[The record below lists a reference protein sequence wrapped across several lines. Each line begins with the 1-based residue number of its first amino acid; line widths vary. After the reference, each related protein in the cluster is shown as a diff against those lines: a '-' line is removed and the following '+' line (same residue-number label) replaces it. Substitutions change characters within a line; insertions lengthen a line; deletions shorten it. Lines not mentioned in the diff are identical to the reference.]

1 MVKTINYENAIF
13 LKSEWAEQTFVVK
26 MVWSLYLHGNS
37 GVHPVH
43 KVIFHFNWWLHN
55 YIWGA
60 AHLVV
65 DSCCFA
71 VDYCPTCRF
80 SYSFHLTKRPSCVR
94 SAELVTMLHTWGSK
108 LKTFSP
114 QQNLDTVAVSPR
126 VAPKCVES
134 AWWQHPWERKRLQ
147 FSNSKIWWQIIHL
160 YLYQSPTTR
169 STFPFIFDHLF
180 FRYVKTHLKNS

>member
-1 MVKTINYENAIF
+1 
-13 LKSEWAEQTFVVK
+13 

-37 GVHPVH
+37 GVNPVY

-55 YIWGA
+55 DIWGA

-80 SYSFHLTKRPSCVR
+80 SHSFHLTKRPSCVR
-94 SAELVTMLHTWGSK
+94 SAELVKMLHTWGSK

-114 QQNLDTVAVSPR
+114 QQNLNIVAVSPSYHCTR

-134 AWWQHPWERKRLQ
+134 TWWQHPESEKGFGSVIARFGDRSSICICINPLQ
-147 FSNSKIWWQIIHL
+147 LEARFPLFSNIS
-160 YLYQSPTTR
+160 
-169 STFPFIFDHLF
+169 F
-180 FRYVKTHLKNS
+180 FRYVKTHLKRSYLKILVIIIFAV